1 MSNVDKIRDIL
12 IALGVSEKLLQEA
25 RAYIAESDRNRE
37 LFSDETLGLVKRAPA
52 AEFAVGDRVFH
63 RIMGFG
69 SVAKVDEQA
78 LCYQIKFDKIETP
91 RAIQFD
97 FPLKRVMEELS

>member
-1 MSNVDKIRDIL
+1 M
-12 IALGVSEKLLQEA
+12 
-25 RAYIAESDRNRE
+25 
-37 LFSDETLGLVKRAPA
+37 
-52 AEFAVGDRVFH
+52 GDRVFH

-69 SVAKVDEQA
+69 TVAKVDEQA

-91 RAIQFD
+91 LAIQFD

>member
-1 MSNVDKIRDIL
+1 VTFFVDV
-12 IALGVSEKLLQEA
+12 ACNHGV
-25 RAYIAESDRNRE
+25 RA
-37 LFSDETLGLVKRAPA
+37 G
-52 AEFAVGDRVFH
+52 G
-63 RIMGFG
+63 
-69 SVAKVDEQA
+69 VAKVDEQA